1 MTELDL
7 YDDMPRE
14 MRAYLRQYGWN
25 FNKRACDFAVE
36 LMRTSKGKIERKS
49 KEDVKKMLAKNGV
62 ELKNDNGYNSTYVYH
77 MALADFWGSSIEDE
91 AHLCKFVKDV
101 IDDEDN
107 KGGNVMRKWYAD
119 MTARGIAVD
128 WGDLL

>member
-14 MRAYLRQYGWN
+14 MRTYLRHYGWN
-25 FNKRACDFAVE
+25 FNKRALDFAVG
-36 LMRTSKGKIERKS
+36 LMRTSRGRIERKS
-49 KEDVKKMLAKNGV
+49 KEQVQELLTRNGITLQNDV
-62 ELKNDNGYNSTYVYH
+62 GYNAEYVYY

-91 AHLCKFVKDV
+91 AHLAKYIKDV

-107 KGGNVMRKWYAD
+107 KSGNVMRKWYAD
-119 MTARGIAVD
+119 MTAKGIAVD
-128 WGDLL
+128 WDELL